1 MEEFKTETTAEFTQ
15 RSHQSHTMLPP
26 EVVFFGE
33 PRTPPPASLAD
44 DLRYHGS
51 LLYWARHATV
61 APKDSSE
68 RLDRVF
74 PKGRQHP
81 RAGKYRLVCGKNE
94 NGPSC
99 SSKGLTYE
107 DILAAFEK
115 VADDLQAAK
124 AFIDSNC
131 DIVLPRMFL
140 RALTAHKLAV
150 QSVGDVDMMHKMKSI
165 RAKYI
170 AANNELFFPLNI
182 EVQKAET
189 RVMSYLGRPELLS
202 FAQDWDAVEM
212 SLYFATLLTAR
223 DKWDER
229 VSQLKDD
236 IDQRVDATVGYMA
249 DRLRSDLLEREY
261 RGPAVTAELYRNASA
276 IIQQDMPALYARVL
290 PEMRLLLEVYG
301 ATEDAVAVR

>member
-1 MEEFKTETTAEFTQ
+1 MI
-15 RSHQSHTMLPP
+15 PP

-33 PRTPPPASLAD
+33 PRSPPPASLAD

-81 RAGKYRLVCGKNE
+81 LAGKYRLACAPEESG
-94 NGPSC
+94 SFSSS
-99 SSKGLTYE
+99 SSKGLTYD
-107 DILAAFEK
+107 DIVAAFEK

-140 RALTAHKLAV
+140 RALTAHKLAA
-150 QSVGDVDMMHKMKSI
+150 QSRGDVDTMHKMKNL
-165 RAKYI
+165 RGKYI

-223 DKWDER
+223 YKWDER
-229 VSQLKDD
+229 VRQLKND
-236 IDQRVDATVGYMA
+236 IDKRVEATVGYMA
-249 DRLRSDLLEREY
+249 DRLRGDLLDKEF
-261 RGPAVTAELYRNASA
+261 RGPAITAELYRNASA
-276 IIQQDMPALYARVL
+276 IIQQDLPALYARVL
-290 PEMRLLLEVYG
+290 PELRLLQEVYG
-301 ATEDAVAVR
+301 ALDDAATVR